1 MLRGLGPG
9 RHAAP
14 LDLDSVQEITMSWGW
29 NDCANNLP
37 VDATAMIY
45 TASYFMLREIEVAGA
60 LEHELSV
67 SVDGASCTLILPA
80 SKKDPSASGTVRQV
94 ECFCSL
100 RKFCLPHYMRGYMT
114 RLRKLGRELG
124 RDSDDFPLFP
134 NPQGDVLSKAVF

>member
-1 MLRGLGPG
+1 
-9 RHAAP
+9 
-14 LDLDSVQEITMSWGW
+14 MSWGW

-114 RLRKLGRELG
+114 RFRKLGRDLG